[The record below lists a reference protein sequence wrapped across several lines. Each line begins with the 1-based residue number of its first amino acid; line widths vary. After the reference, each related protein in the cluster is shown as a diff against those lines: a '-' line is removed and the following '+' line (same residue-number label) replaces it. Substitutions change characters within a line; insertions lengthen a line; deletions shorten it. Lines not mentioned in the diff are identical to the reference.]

1 MRKIMAYC
9 MQCGQSA
16 VKKIPNGDTKMRL
29 VCEHC
34 GFIHYE
40 NPKMVCGVL
49 AVHSDKILLCRR
61 AIEPRYGFW
70 TLPAGFMEIGETMKD
85 GAIRETL
92 EEANAIAIN
101 AKLYC
106 LFDIPEIGQI
116 HAMYLAN
123 LADGRFGVGAESLES
138 RLMDFDEISNI
149 GLENIAFKTVSQTIC
164 LYQNDK
170 ENLIRQGKNADD
182 FNLYP
187 LHEICILDY
196 K

>member
-1 MRKIMAYC
+1 M
-9 MQCGQSA
+9 
-16 VKKIPNGDTKMRL
+16 
-29 VCEHC
+29 
-34 GFIHYE
+34 
-40 NPKMVCGVL
+40 
-49 AVHSDKILLCRR
+49 
-61 AIEPRYGFW
+61 
-70 TLPAGFMEIGETMKD
+70 
-85 GAIRETL
+85 
-92 EEANAIAIN
+92 
-101 AKLYC
+101 
-106 LFDIPEIGQI
+106 
-116 HAMYLAN
+116 
-123 LADGRFGVGAESLES
+123 GAESLES